1 MNIGHQSNRRSVMWS
16 ETQQGILNRLAQQP
30 LCWVQVQ
37 ATRGSVP
44 REEGAWMAVFAD
56 EVMGTI
62 GGGHLEWQ
70 AIAQARQLLAQ
81 WDADPQPCASISSGM
96 RLAPVWANAAAV
108 RWSCT
113 LHGLTPAMPNV
124 CGP

>member
-56 EVMGTI
+56 VGV
-62 GGGHLEWQ
+62 
-70 AIAQARQLLAQ
+70 ALLVVLN
-81 WDADPQPCASISSGM
+81 S
-96 RLAPVWANAAAV
+96 V
-108 RWSCT
+108 RI
-113 LHGLTPAMPNV
+113 LGKKF
-124 CGP
+124 